1 MRWLLSWLVSII
13 SLGVSLGLLRV
24 AGVVVADPYPRFEI
38 GDIDTVQSI
47 IDTNVAAVTAAIGV
61 LIALVLL
68 TVQFTAQR
76 YSYDV
81 IRIFIQ
87 SWVNAALIGFSIVT
101 ISFNLWLG
109 TLLKS
114 DDIPVAATILGV
126 ALTTACFAFLPPYF
140 VYLFDLLWPENLL
153 NYLQRELLKALDVTK
168 RPTDVARRQAAAYDR
183 MDQMTDI
190 ALTAVNLSDS
200 SLARH
205 SIWVLYLATARY
217 VENKKAFGPEWFIV
231 QEAESEEHDDLI
243 VGEIEAAGTWLEW
256 RMLSEVEEVFYATLN
271 RAREVN
277 NLIARVARLLGE
289 KAVAC
294 EDVGLLRTLMKFF
307 NTFLREAI
315 NRGDV
320 RAGYHVLYQYRRLA
334 DAALERHPEVTL
346 EIANRLSYYGNAAT
360 SGPLLWMLAAA
371 AHDLRILAEN
381 CHRRGGDCEITAAI
395 VADLFDTV
403 EGAEEKQ
410 SPALVQ
416 LYKTLTALGSFFLV
430 RGDLE
435 LARQLR
441 AKLAHVPDATLE
453 QVRRELTA
461 CENPVFWE
469 VTDRVVNFDF
479 VEPDVRAGLPAF
491 LEPVERW
498 AHSPHPSRLRGTP

>member
-1 MRWLLSWLVSII
+1 MRWLLSWLVSMI
-13 SLGVSLGLLRV
+13 SLAVSLGLLSV

-38 GDIDTVQSI
+38 GDIDTIQFI
-47 IDTNVAAVTAAIGV
+47 IETNVAAVTAAIGV

-109 TLLKS
+109 TVLNS
-114 DDIPVAATILGV
+114 DDIPVAATILAV
-126 ALTTACFAFLPPYF
+126 AMTTACFAFLPPYI

-153 NYLQRELLKALDVTK
+153 NYLQRELLKALDVSK
-168 RPTDVARRQAAAYDR
+168 RPTDVARRQADAYSR

-205 SIWVLYLATARY
+205 SIWVLYLATAHY
-217 VENKKAFGPEWFIV
+217 VENKKALGPEWFTV
-231 QEAESEEHDDLI
+231 REAESEEHDDLI
-243 VGEIEAAGTWLEW
+243 VREIEGAGTWLEW

-289 KAVAC
+289 KAVEC
-294 EDVGLLRTLMKFF
+294 EDAGLLRTLMKFF

-334 DAALERHPEVTL
+334 DAALERHPEVAL
-346 EIANRLSYYGNAAT
+346 EIANRLSYYGAAAT

-381 CHRRGGDCEITAAI
+381 CHQRGGDRGITAAI
-395 VADLFDTV
+395 VADLLDTV

-410 SPALVQ
+410 APALVQ
-416 LYKTLTALGSFFLV
+416 LYKTLAALGSFFLV

-491 LEPVERW
+491 LEPMGRW
-498 AHSPHPSRLRGTP
+498 APSLHPSRL